1 MLCGDENFFFASIHA
16 VGKNFYPGTGLQ
28 SSGKNIVNVPLK
40 GGTKT
45 PLFHTKFKQE
55 VITKLKEFKPELIML
70 SAGFDAHKDDPIR
83 SGEAKVGLS
92 LSEADFTRLTRRL
105 LKVAERHAGGRVIS
119 VLEGGYDVSAGTN
132 ALQSSFKAHTLALL
146 NFKRVVPQK
155 EPPIKKEEAAA
166 GSIPQDA
173 SQLPQKP
180 VVTTPRA
187 SPLSPPHVVNP
198 VRKLTSPGEM
208 VILVKQTTDEADEVD
223 VDN

>member
-1 MLCGDENFFFASIHA
+1 M
-16 VGKNFYPGTGLQ
+16 
-28 SSGKNIVNVPLK
+28 NVPLK

-92 LSEADFTRLTRRL
+92 LNEADYTRLTRRL